1 MIAACFALFVLP
13 NTVWK
18 QARFAYQGWTCCVWG
33 GESNRQWFVRL
44 PPHWDFFY
52 IATLIKISSAS
63 LVWCLLA
70 RSRQVKDAPLK
81 DLCRAP
87 LLLQAERAVQIP
99 TGRAARQLWWGTTA
113 GCKAVSGVEGWVR
126 VTSQW
131 LNGRKQPWTFQC
143 PSALLVF
150 YVSLS
155 QMPRCCSAR
164 ELFWQLKLCTPE
176 AQVCLPSQSTLW
188 WQPTLGCISLV
199 C

>member
-1 MIAACFALFVLP
+1 MVCEVASTL
-13 NTVWK
+13 
-18 QARFAYQGWTCCVWG
+18 RF
-33 GESNRQWFVRL
+33 
-44 PPHWDFFY
+44 FFY

-70 RSRQVKDAPLK
+70 GSRQVKDAPLK

-131 LNGRKQPWTFQC
+131 LNGRKQP
-143 PSALLVF
+143 
-150 YVSLS
+150 
-155 QMPRCCSAR
+155 
-164 ELFWQLKLCTPE
+164 
-176 AQVCLPSQSTLW
+176 
-188 WQPTLGCISLV
+188 
-199 C
+199 